1 MRLLTVT
8 NCPAD
13 PDLGSGKTVVRFTSR
28 LRELG
33 HVVDILEP
41 AQYEIARGM
50 RRASRIRKA
59 LGAYIEVGRQLER
72 STYDIVEFFG
82 AEFWPTIVRLARR
95 RHRPFLVAHTNGLE
109 LLDLEREREYGPKVS
124 TGVGVLRDAYNPLL
138 KLSFTHADAFVS
150 LCEADN
156 PGHVKAPS
164 ATQLHATILVGV
176 VVGIALLLFLLRFAV
191 DQSGPF
197 GTSVSGHVALA
208 DGGVQVA
215 VSVTNTGDS
224 EGIATCRI
232 TRDGTPRPDDL
243 AFRTDRLAP
252 GATVTVTRVVPAPAG
267 SAVLVPERMT
277 VICA

>member
-1 MRLLTVT
+1 MSGPSV
-8 NCPAD
+8 PAE
-13 PDLGSGKTVVRFTSR
+13 PSLPVEHGFLAPSPTGRPGSHCYRCGKETPP
-28 LRELG
+28 G
-33 HVVDILEP
+33 
-41 AQYEIARGM
+41 
-50 RRASRIRKA
+50 
-59 LGAYIEVGRQLER
+59 
-72 STYDIVEFFG
+72 
-82 AEFWPTIVRLARR
+82 
-95 RHRPFLVAHTNGLE
+95 
-109 LLDLEREREYGPKVS
+109 
-124 TGVGVLRDAYNPLL
+124 
-138 KLSFTHADAFVS
+138 VS